1 MKDNQKQF
9 RFVENAVFAK
19 DVLDIP
25 VKQVQTELSR
35 VEQSIYDEA
44 GPDAFEMISSFVNIN
59 DHSTQ
64 VFSTTSIFNINKL
77 ERSTTRAVVNLRRI
91 NDVRRINKFFE
102 TINVN
107 IEKDVIFIGC
117 AETLELRRKRLLN
130 KFPGI
135 INHLYIFGDYIFKR
149 VFPKLPVT
157 KKIYFALTGGRNRI
171 ISRAETLGRLYSC
184 GFEVLHEE
192 THGYLFYF
200 IARKIKKPA
209 YDNSPSYGPVF
220 GMNRTGKG
228 GKPIKV
234 YKLRTMYPFSEYMQ
248 QYVYEKNSLDNGGK
262 FKDDFRVTCFGKF
275 ARKFWIDELPMLYN
289 WLKGDLKLVGVRP
302 LSKQFQSLYPDD
314 LLKVRHNYRPGL
326 VPPYYAD
333 MPKNFD
339 EIIESEKRYLE
350 SYAKCGWCTDVKY
363 FFRAFVNIVF
373 KNARSN

>member
-9 RFVENAVFAK
+9 RFLEDAVFTR
-19 DVLDIP
+19 DVLDIS
-25 VKQVQTELSR
+25 VKQAQPEFTR
-35 VEQSIYDEA
+35 FEQSIYNEA
-44 GPDAFEMISSFVNIN
+44 GHDAFEMITSFVNIS

-64 VFSTTSIFNINKL
+64 VFSTTSVFNINKL

-102 TINVN
+102 TINEN

-117 AETLELRRKRLLN
+117 AETLELRHKRLLN

-135 INHLYIFGDYIFKR
+135 INHLYVFGDYIFKR
-149 VFPKLPVT
+149 VFPKLPIT

-200 IARKIKKPA
+200 VARKTKKPV
-209 YDNSPSYGPVF
+209 YDSSPSYGPVF
-220 GMNRTGKG
+220 GMKRTGKD

-234 YKLRTMYPFSEYMQ
+234 YKLRTMYPFSEYLQ
-248 QYVYEKNSLDNGGK
+248 HYVYKKNHLDKGGK

-289 WLKGDLKLVGVRP
+289 WFKGDLKLVGVRP
-302 LSKQFQSLYPDD
+302 LSKQFQSLYPEDV
-314 LLKVRHNYRPGL
+314 LKVRHNYRPGL

-339 EIIESEKRYLE
+339 EIIDSEKRYLE

-373 KNARSN
+373 KNARSK

>member
-9 RFVENAVFAK
+9 RFVEDAYFVK

-25 VKQVQTELSR
+25 VKK
-35 VEQSIYDEA
+35 VEKPFTRIEESLYNEA
-44 GPDAFEMISSFVNIN
+44 GPEVFKMIRSFV
-59 DHSTQ
+59 DLKDPSTQ
-64 VFSTTSIFNINKL
+64 VFSTTSIFNINKIDKI
-77 ERSTTRAVVNLRRI
+77 TTRAVVNLKRV
-91 NDVRRINKFFE
+91 NDIRRINKFFE
-102 TINVN
+102 AINEN
-107 IEKDVIFIGC
+107 IEKDVVFIGC
-117 AETLELRRKRLLN
+117 AETLELRQSRLLN

-135 INHLYIFGDYIFKR
+135 INRLYVIGDYIFKR
-149 VFPKLPVT
+149 VFPKLPIT
-157 KKIYFALTGGRNRI
+157 KKLYFALTGGRNRI

-200 IARKIKKPA
+200 IARKAKNPV

-220 GMNRTGKG
+220 GMKRTGKG
-228 GKPIKV
+228 GKSIKV
-234 YKLRTMYPFSEYMQ
+234 YKLRTMYPFSEYLQ
-248 QYVYEKNSLDNGGK
+248 HYVYEKNHLDTGGK
-262 FKDDFRVTCFGKF
+262 FKDDFRVTSFGRF

-289 WLKGDLKLVGVRP
+289 WFRGELKLVGVRP
-302 LSKQFQSLYPDD
+302 LSEQFLSLYPEEVI
-314 LLKVRHNYRPGL
+314 KIRHNYRPGL

-363 FFRAFVNIVF
+363 FFRAFYNIVF
-373 KNARSN
+373 KNARSK